1 MKKRFKFWQFL
12 CDRAFVSLHE
22 IGKEKRKQVWKIA
35 HSMNACTWR
44 QTRKS
49 VVFGMV
55 VISMMIS
62 FISPIQVRAADETVV
77 EVTTKSE
84 LSKAIDN
91 ARNKPDMVVIKVLE
105 SMTMTSVKWMIGS
118 NIKLIGTKDDIVI
131 DSAASADI
139 FALENSH
146 LELENITIRYT
157 GSSPRKS
164 NIRLTSASSLI
175 MQQGA
180 LLQGNKNLICFDDSS
195 RNQVIMNSG
204 AKLDASSGGTAIQK
218 GLNGTGSVIMNENSV
233 IEGGGSGSGIIVGG
247 NSEVYI
253 NGGIIQN
260 CKRGINVEG
269 ANSLVQLNY
278 GRLTG
283 SDSTPTSTGV
293 SVNGTNMDTPYVKQ
307 TTLLMKDG
315 MIIENNTYSGVYIS
329 GGAEFTMEG
338 GTIRNNSGIY
348 GGGVW
353 VSDNGEFYMKGGSVE
368 NNKAAN
374 YGGGIE
380 LFDSNSS
387 TSGAK
392 VVITGGVIR
401 SNEAKYGGGIYVGDQ
416 HEEGLFLNGGTIT
429 ENTADQGGGVYVK
442 NNGLMDMRAGNIQN
456 NHARGQGGGIG
467 VYGTVDLSGGTII
480 ENTAD
485 LDGSGV
491 YFHSGKL
498 GLSDDITIR
507 DNQNAKEAK
516 HDNLFIGRSNSTIMY
531 PVSIKGK
538 LTGQIGYTTSNKK
551 ENVWFGE
558 GIEDYTLT
566 DEDASAFLSDEG
578 MGVVLQNNKLWL
590 AKAPET
596 TVITKNLD
604 ERLQMVELDQ
614 KATLSI
620 SSETDDVKYEWYQ
633 NDKAAIEGAQIIA
646 GEKQAKLNLKTDKV
660 GTYYYFVKMT
670 VTKNH
675 VSKSIVSNIA
685 HIVVYEKQENK
696 GTIQGSIESDGDTD
710 PAAGVQ
716 ITIMRG
722 STVLS
727 ATTTNALGEFVFH
740 DVPYGVY
747 NLVAVKDQQE
757 VTKKVIVDQ
766 DLIQLTAKLPKGMK
780 NTVVEIIGT
789 NTPPVVVSG
798 LNELFDTLAAQSN
811 QGITASDQQIL
822 SDGGKVEL
830 KVLAQTKQASEIP
843 EAAVLLQRAAK
854 SNKHEIGMMI
864 DIAMMK
870 TVTDKNGIESVVILN
885 EINQTIEITIEL
897 NDALQ
902 AQGELYI
909 YRIHNDQSPELL
921 TMDKTADEYYE
932 RNGKYLKIYAKKY
945 SIYAIGFDEEKED
958 LPIDP
963 DAPEQPGTKPE
974 SNSGNSVQTG
984 DSTMVMGWNFMML
997 GSTGVLG
1004 IAQFKLR
1011 QLYQRRETPKCLC
1024 GMKNKWRF
1032 IKFLFTQALH
1042 DLKNSN

>member
-1 MKKRFKFWQFL
+1 MKKRLRFWHFL
-12 CDRAFVSLHE
+12 CGRAFVSLHE
-22 IGKEKRKQVWKIA
+22 IGKEKRKQVWKIV
-35 HSMNACTWR
+35 HSMNAYTWR

-49 VVFGMV
+49 VVFKMV

-91 ARNKPDMVVIKVLE
+91 ARNKPDTVIIKVLN

-131 DSAASADI
+131 ESAASADI

-146 LELENITIRYT
+146 LELKNITIRYT
-157 GSSPRKS
+157 GSAPRKS

-247 NSEVYI
+247 DSEVYM

-278 GRLTG
+278 GRITG
-283 SDSTPTSTGV
+283 SESTATSTGV

-307 TTLLMKDG
+307 TTLMMKDG

-353 VSDNGEFYMKGGSVE
+353 VSDNGEFYMKGGSIE
-368 NNKAAN
+368 NNKATS

-392 VVITGGVIR
+392 VIITGGMIR
-401 SNEAKYGGGIYVGDQ
+401 NNEAKYGGGIYVGEQ
-416 HEEGLFLNGGTIT
+416 HKEGLFLNGGAIT

-442 NNGLMDMRAGNIQN
+442 NNGLMDMTAGNIQN
-456 NHARGQGGGIG
+456 NYARGQGGGIG
-467 VYGTVDLSGGTII
+467 IYGTVDLSGGTIA

-498 GLSDDITIR
+498 GLSNDITIR
-507 DNQNAKEAK
+507 DNQNVNVKEDK
-516 HDNLFIGRSNSTIMY
+516 NDNLFIGRSNSTVMY

-538 LTGQIGYTTSNKK
+538 LTGQIGYATSNKR
-551 ENVWFGE
+551 EDVWFAE
-558 GIEDYTLT
+558 GTADYSLT

-578 MGVVLQNNKLWL
+578 MGVALKNNKLWS

-596 TVITKNLD
+596 PVITKNLD
-604 ERLQMVELDQ
+604 ERLQIVEVDQ
-614 KATLSI
+614 KVTLSV
-620 SSETDDVKYEWYQ
+620 SSPSEDVQYEWYQ
-633 NDKAAIEGAQIIA
+633 NDKASVEGAQLIA
-646 GEKQAKLNLKTDKV
+646 GENQTNLTLNPDKT
-660 GTYYYFVKMT
+660 GTYYYFVKLT
-670 VTKNH
+670 STKNH
-675 VSKSIVSNIA
+675 VSKNIMSKLA
-685 HIVVYEKQENK
+685 HIVVYEKQADK
-696 GTIQGSIESDGDTD
+696 GSIQGSIETDGDID
-710 PAAGVQ
+710 QAAGVQ

-722 STVLS
+722 STVLFS
-727 ATTTNALGEFVFH
+727 TTTNALGEFVFYN
-740 DVPYGVY
+740 VPYGVY
-747 NLVAVKDQQE
+747 NLVAVKDRQKI
-757 VTKKVIVDQ
+757 TKKVIVDQ

-798 LNELFDTLAAQSN
+798 LNELFDTVAAQSN

-830 KVLAQTKQASEIP
+830 KVSAQVKAASEIP
-843 EAAVLLQRAAK
+843 EAAALLHQAAQM
-854 SNKHEIGMMI
+854 NKHEIGMII
-864 DIAMMK
+864 DISMMK
-870 TVTDKNGIESVVILN
+870 TITDKNGIQSVIILD
-885 EINQTIEITIEL
+885 EINQPVEITIEL
-897 NDALQ
+897 SDALQ
-902 AQGELYI
+902 AQDKLYI
-909 YRIHNDQSPELL
+909 YRIHHDQNPELL
-921 TMDKTADEYYE
+921 TTDKTADEYYVRE
-932 RNGKYLKIYAKKY
+932 GKYLKIYAKKY
-945 SIYAIGFDEEKED
+945 SVYAIGYDGKKEP

-963 DAPEQPGTKPE
+963 DTPEQSETKPG
-974 SNSGNSVQTG
+974 GNSVQTG

-1004 IAQFKLR
+1004 VAQFKLR
-1011 QLYQRRETPKCLC
+1011 QLYQTKETPKCLC

-1032 IKFLFTQALH
+1032 MKFLFTQALH
-1042 DLKNSN
+1042 DLKNSK